1 MCAIGYG
8 PRVSVF
14 VLCAAGELE
23 EASRL
28 YHEALALAQA
38 IGDEEAAEQIQ
49 EGLKELASRRDAQSN
64 AKPGAEA
71 ECPAEGQAAS
81 D

>member
-1 MCAIGYG
+1 M
-8 PRVSVF
+8 F
-14 VLCAAGELE
+14 VLCAAGQLD

-38 IGDEEAAEQIQ
+38 IGDGEAAEQIQ
-49 EGLKELASRRDAQSN
+49 EGLKELASRRDAQTS
-64 AKPGAEA
+64 AKPSGET
-71 ECPAEGQAAS
+71 ECPEEGQAAS

>member
-1 MCAIGYG
+1 MCLCC
-8 PRVSVF
+8 
-14 VLCAAGELE
+14 VLCAAGQLE

-38 IGDEEAAEQIQ
+38 IGDAEAAEQIQ
-49 EGLKELASRRDAQSN
+49 EGLKELASKRDAQTS
-64 AKPGAEA
+64 AKPAAET